1 MKKIFLAGFFLALLS
16 CKTAQTTIATKPTV
30 VATTALSEEDKIPM
44 LAIEKSV
51 HSFDTIAQGTPVKH
65 SFVFTNVGKVPV
77 ILGEVTT
84 PCGCTTPV
92 WEKGFE
98 IAPGK
103 TSPIEVEYNAAN
115 EGAFEKKLTV
125 YYNNAY
131 MVDFS
136 ISGLVKAA
144 AVAKN

>member
-1 MKKIFLAGFFLALLS
+1 MKKIILAIVFLAVLS
-16 CKTAQTTIATKPTV
+16 CKTPQPVVKTNITV
-30 VATTALSEEDKIPM
+30 VSNIALLEEEKIPM
-44 LAIEKSV
+44 LAIEKAV
-51 HSFDTIAQGTPVKH
+51 HSFDTIAQGTPVKY

-92 WEKGFE
+92 WDKGFE

-136 ISGLVKAA
+136 IKGVVKPIT
-144 AVAKN
+144 VKKE